1 VKFYHLGLAADWEYD
16 SDFLQIIEKKAKVS
30 GLETLTIWPANL
42 EDVYAQLRDQKIG
55 FQFILDRASLS
66 SPEFNDLI
74 FLAQKQ
80 GTIIF
85 DPPEKVHRAADKA
98 TMHLE
103 FISQGIL
110 TPYTIILPPFEQNA
124 SLENLGLDLS
134 PVGHPFVIKPASF
147 TGGGMGVIKDGSGP
161 EDIQRARQ
169 EFPQDKYLIQEK
181 IEPKILNGW
190 RFWFRVF
197 FSWSLIQ
204 ATWWNDET
212 HLFKELTRE
221 EIINFSLQA
230 LFDLTEKIQR
240 ICELNFFSTEIV
252 LDKNNRLVVVDYVN
266 EICDMRLQSR
276 HYDGVPDRV
285 VENIA
290 ESLIAFII
298 QATAGGQLS

>member
-1 VKFYHLGLAADWEYD
+1 MKFYHLGLAVDWEYD
-16 SDFLQIIEKKAKVS
+16 SDFLQIIKKKAEAS
-30 GLETLTIWPANL
+30 GLETLAIWPENV
-42 EDVYAQLRDQKIG
+42 EDISSRLRDQQIG
-55 FQFILDRASLS
+55 FQYILDRASLS

-74 FLAQKQ
+74 LLAQKQ

-85 DPPEKVHRAADKA
+85 DSPEKVHRAADKA

-134 PVGHPFVIKPASF
+134 PVGCPFVIKPASF
-147 TGGGMGVIKDGSGP
+147 TGGGMGVIKDGSSL

-169 EFPQDKYLIQEK
+169 EFPLDKYLIQEK

-197 FSWSLIQ
+197 FSWGLIQ
-204 ATWWNDET
+204 AAWWNDET
-212 HLFKELTRE
+212 HIYKELMQE
-221 EIINFSLQA
+221 EITNFSLQA
-230 LFDLTEKIQR
+230 LFDLAEKIQR

-252 LDKNNRLVVVDYVN
+252 LDKKNRLIVVDYVN
-266 EICDMRLQSR
+266 EICDMRLQSS
-276 HYDGVPDRV
+276 HYDGVPDRL
-285 VENIA
+285 VERIA
-290 ESLIAFII
+290 ESLIDFIRG
-298 QATAGGQLS
+298 AKASVK

>member
-1 VKFYHLGLAADWEYD
+1 MKFYHLGLAADWEYD
-16 SDFLQIIEKKAKVS
+16 SDFFQIIEKKAES
-30 GLETLTIWPANL
+30 SDLEILTIWPANL

-55 FQFILDRASLS
+55 FRFILDRASPS

-74 FLAQKQ
+74 LLAQKQ

-103 FISQGIL
+103 FISQGII

-124 SLENLGLDLS
+124 ILENLDLDLS

-147 TGGGMGVIKDGSGP
+147 TGGGMGVIKDGSSL

-169 EFPQDKYLIQEK
+169 EFPLDKYLIQEK
-181 IEPKILNGW
+181 IEPKILDGR

-197 FSWSLIQ
+197 FSWGLIQ
-204 ATWWNDET
+204 AAWWNDET
-212 HLFKELTRE
+212 HIYKELAQE

-230 LFDLTEKIQR
+230 LFDLAEKIQR
-240 ICELNFFSTEIV
+240 ICELHFFSTEIV
-252 LDKNNRLVVVDYVN
+252 LDKNDRLVAVDYVN

-290 ESLIAFII
+290 ESLIAFVSR
-298 QATAGGQLS
+298 TAAGVK

>member
-1 VKFYHLGLAADWEYD
+1 MKFYHLGLAADWEYD
-16 SDFLQIIEKKAKVS
+16 SDFLQMIEEKARAS
-30 GLETLTIWPANL
+30 GLETLAIWPESV
-42 EDVYAQLRDQKIG
+42 EDISSRLREQQIG
-55 FQFILDRASLS
+55 FHYILDRASLS

-74 FLAQKQ
+74 WLAQKQ

-124 SLENLGLDLS
+124 SLEGLDLDLS
-134 PVGHPFVIKPASF
+134 AVGHPFVIKPASF
-147 TGGGMGVIKDGSGP
+147 TGGGMGVIKDGSSL

-169 EFPQDKYLIQEK
+169 EFPLDKYLIQEK
-181 IEPKILNGW
+181 IEPKIFDGR

-197 FSWSLIQ
+197 FSWGLIQ
-204 ATWWNDET
+204 AAWWNDET
-212 HLFKELTRE
+212 HIYKELTRE
-221 EIINFSLQA
+221 EITNYNLQA
-230 LFDLTEKIQR
+230 LFNLAEKIQR

-252 LDKNNRLVVVDYVN
+252 LDKKNRLIVVDYVN

-276 HYDGVPDRV
+276 HDDGVPDRL
-285 VENIA
+285 VERIA
-290 ESLIAFII
+290 ESLIAFIR
-298 QATAGGQLS
+298 GEKLW

>member
-1 VKFYHLGLAADWEYD
+1 MKFYHLGLAADWEYD
-16 SDFLQIIEKKAKVS
+16 SDFLQMIEEKARAS
-30 GLETLTIWPANL
+30 GLETLAIWPESV
-42 EDVYAQLRDQKIG
+42 EDISSRLREQQIG
-55 FQFILDRASLS
+55 FHYILDRASLS

-74 FLAQKQ
+74 WLAQKQ

-124 SLENLGLDLS
+124 SLEGLGLDLS
-134 PVGHPFVIKPASF
+134 AVGHPFVIKPASF
-147 TGGGMGVIKDGSGP
+147 TGGGMGVIKDGSSL

-169 EFPQDKYLIQEK
+169 EFPLDKYLIQEK
-181 IEPKILNGW
+181 IEPKILDGR

-197 FSWSLIQ
+197 FSWGLIQ
-204 ATWWNDET
+204 AAWWNDET
-212 HLFKELTRE
+212 HIYKELTRE
-221 EIINFSLQA
+221 EITNYNLQV
-230 LFDLTEKIQR
+230 LFNLAEKIQR

-252 LDKNNRLVVVDYVN
+252 LDKKNRLIVVDYVN

-276 HYDGVPDRV
+276 HDDGVPDRL
-285 VENIA
+285 VERIA
-290 ESLIAFII
+290 ESLIAFIR
-298 QATAGGQLS
+298 GEKLW

>member
-1 VKFYHLGLAADWEYD
+1 MMKFYHLGLAADWEYD
-16 SDFLQIIEKKAKVS
+16 SDFLQMIEEKARAS
-30 GLETLTIWPANL
+30 GLETLAIWPESV
-42 EDVYAQLRDQKIG
+42 EDISSRLREQQIG
-55 FQFILDRASLS
+55 FHYILDRASLS

-74 FLAQKQ
+74 WLAQKQ

-124 SLENLGLDLS
+124 SLEGLGLDLS
-134 PVGHPFVIKPASF
+134 AVGHPFVIKPASF
-147 TGGGMGVIKDGSGP
+147 TGGGMGVIKDGSSL

-169 EFPQDKYLIQEK
+169 EFPLDKYLIQEK
-181 IEPKILNGW
+181 IEPKILDGR

-197 FSWSLIQ
+197 FSWGLIQ
-204 ATWWNDET
+204 AAWWNDET
-212 HLFKELTRE
+212 HIYKELTRE
-221 EIINFSLQA
+221 EITNYNLQV
-230 LFDLTEKIQR
+230 LFNLAEKIQR

-252 LDKNNRLVVVDYVN
+252 LDKKNRLIVVDYVN

-276 HYDGVPDRV
+276 HDDGVPDRL
-285 VENIA
+285 VERIA
-290 ESLIAFII
+290 ESLIAFIR
-298 QATAGGQLS
+298 GEKLW

>member
-1 VKFYHLGLAADWEYD
+1 MKFYHLGLAADWEYD
-16 SDFLQIIEKKAKVS
+16 SDFLQMIEEKARAS
-30 GLETLTIWPANL
+30 GLETLAIWPESV
-42 EDVYAQLRDQKIG
+42 EDISSRLREQQIG
-55 FQFILDRASLS
+55 FHYILDRASLS

-74 FLAQKQ
+74 WLAQKQ

-124 SLENLGLDLS
+124 SLEGLDLDLS
-134 PVGHPFVIKPASF
+134 AVGHPFVIKPASF
-147 TGGGMGVIKDGSGP
+147 TGGGMGVIKDSSSL

-169 EFPQDKYLIQEK
+169 EFPLDKYLIQEK
-181 IEPKILNGW
+181 IEPKILDGR

-197 FSWSLIQ
+197 FSWGLIQ
-204 ATWWNDET
+204 AAWWNDET
-212 HLFKELTRE
+212 HIYKELTRK
-221 EIINFSLQA
+221 EITNYNLQA
-230 LFDLTEKIQR
+230 LFNLAEKIQR

-252 LDKNNRLVVVDYVN
+252 LDKKNRLIVVDYVN

-276 HYDGVPDRV
+276 HDDGVPDRL
-285 VENIA
+285 VERIA
-290 ESLIAFII
+290 ESLIAFIR
-298 QATAGGQLS
+298 GEKLW